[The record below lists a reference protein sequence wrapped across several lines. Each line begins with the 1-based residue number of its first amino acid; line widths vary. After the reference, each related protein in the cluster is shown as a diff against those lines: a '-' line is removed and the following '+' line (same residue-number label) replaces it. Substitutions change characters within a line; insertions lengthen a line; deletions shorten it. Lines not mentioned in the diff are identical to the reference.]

1 MTFTTPSFTW
11 RSIVLP
17 AYLPT
22 LLFSIGEGAII
33 PVIPVVATER
43 GASIA
48 LAGLIAAM
56 IMVGE
61 LIGDLPAGWL
71 VARIGERASMIGA
84 SALAVVGVLIALV
97 SPTLPALGIGI
108 LLVGLATAVFGL
120 ARHAFLTS
128 YVPERVRARALS
140 TLAGVFRGG
149 WAIGPFIAAALLAA
163 TGSSETVFWVL
174 VIACLAVVVVL
185 LVLPDPERVFGTVQ
199 QTRAAASDAAAR
211 RSAEAEAEA
220 EAEADDA
227 AVDETS
233 ASMPATSSGPTVGS
247 DSPGRREADAA
258 SHGVFRA
265 IRTHR
270 AVLARIGTGVGL
282 LAALRASRMV
292 ILPLWAVSIGMA
304 PEAAAVVIG
313 VSATIDFALFYVSGQ
328 VMDRFGRLWSAIPG
342 LLGLGIG
349 HLVLAFTH
357 DAPGAE
363 AWFAAIAVLFGIA
376 NGLSSGVILTLGADL
391 APKANPA
398 PFLGAFRTI
407 ADAGQAGAPLAI
419 AAITSAFSIMAAS
432 AAMGVLGFVG
442 AAILW
447 RYVPKYV
454 PHAGARPKELDP
466 SSSPHRAS
474 QPD

>member
-1 MTFTTPSFTW
+1 MTRIPPPFTW
-11 RSIVLP
+11 RSIILP

-33 PVIPVVATER
+33 PVIPVLATDR

-84 SALAVVGVLIALV
+84 SVLATAGVLVALV
-97 SPTLPALGIGI
+97 SPTQPALGIGV

-128 YVPERVRARALS
+128 YVPAPVRARALS
-140 TLAGVFRGG
+140 TLAGVFRAG
-149 WAIGPFIAAALLAA
+149 WAVGPFIAAALLAT
-163 TGSSETVFWVL
+163 TGSSEPVLWVL
-174 VIACLAVVVVL
+174 VAACLVVVIVL
-185 LVLPDPERVFGTVQ
+185 LVLPDPERVFGTVREG
-199 QTRAAASDAAAR
+199 RAAAASSVGASAVVGAAGPR
-211 RSAEAEAEA
+211 
-220 EAEADDA
+220 
-227 AVDETS
+227 ET
-233 ASMPATSSGPTVGS
+233 
-247 DSPGRREADAA
+247 DAA
-258 SHGVFRA
+258 SHGVFHA
-265 IRTHR
+265 IVTHR

-304 PEAAAVVIG
+304 PEAAAIVIG

-342 LLGLGIG
+342 LLGLGVG

-357 DAPGAE
+357 DAPDAAG
-363 AWFAAIAVLFGIA
+363 WFTAIAVLFGVA

-419 AAITSAFSIMAAS
+419 AAIASAASIMAAS
-432 AAMGVLGFVG
+432 ATMGVLGFVG
-442 AAILW
+442 AAMLW
-447 RYVPKYV
+447 RYVPRYV
-454 PHAGARPKELDP
+454 PHAGGPHADAAINGTP
-466 SSSPHRAS
+466 SAPSP
-474 QPD
+474 

>member
-1 MTFTTPSFTW
+1 MTLTTPSFTW
-11 RSIVLP
+11 RSIILP

-71 VARIGERASMIGA
+71 VARIGERAAMIGA
-84 SALAVVGVLIALV
+84 SALTVVGVLIALAW
-97 SPTLPALGIGI
+97 PTLPALGIGV
-108 LLVGLATAVFGL
+108 LLVGLSTAVFGL

-149 WAIGPFIAAALLAA
+149 WAIGPFIAALLLAT
-163 TGSSETVFWVL
+163 TGSSEAVFWVL
-174 VIACLAVVVVL
+174 VIACAVVVLVL
-185 LVLPDPERVFGTVQ
+185 LVLPDPERVFGAVRHA
-199 QTRAAASDAAAR
+199 RAAASAD
-211 RSAEAEAEA
+211 SA
-220 EAEADDA
+220 
-227 AVDETS
+227 TS
-233 ASMPATSSGPTVGS
+233 ARPATAGGGS
-247 DSPGRREADAA
+247 DAGSPDSQDSAGRSEADAA

-265 IRTHR
+265 IVTHR

-304 PEAAAVVIG
+304 PEAAAIVIG

-342 LLGLGIG
+342 LLGLGVG

-357 DAPGAE
+357 DAPDAAG
-363 AWFAAIAVLFGIA
+363 WFTAIAVLFGVA

-447 RYVPKYV
+447 RYVPRYV
-454 PHAGARPKELDP
+454 PHSGARSRGRGARGTDERPLPAEEARGD
-466 SSSPHRAS
+466 
-474 QPD
+474 